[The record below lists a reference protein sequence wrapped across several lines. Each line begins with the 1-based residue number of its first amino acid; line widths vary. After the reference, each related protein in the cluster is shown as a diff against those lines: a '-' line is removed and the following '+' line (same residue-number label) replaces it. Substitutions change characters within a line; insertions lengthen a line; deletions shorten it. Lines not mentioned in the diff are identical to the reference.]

1 MGIDSPDS
9 TISPFSPSLTFSR
22 FFLALRETPTVH
34 HLWVDEQLQLHTT
47 QQMALPLALA
57 LALPPEKALSLA
69 LQGRSIP
76 RQISKLP
83 LALILLPDV
92 TLSLALHVASIL
104 VQMTRLP
111 LAYRSKQTH
120 PVLQGGRLR
129 TDAEMKFR
137 VILKVVQCH
146 EFLFKRQALAYD
158 TEL

>member
-34 HLWVDEQLQLHTT
+34 HLWGDQQLQLHTT

-92 TLSLALHVASIL
+92 TLSLALHATSIAG
-104 VQMTRLP
+104 QMSRLT
-111 LAYRSKQTH
+111 LAYRSRQIP
-120 PVLQGGRLR
+120 PVLRGGRL
-129 TDAEMKFR
+129 TTNAEMNFR
-137 VILKVVQCH
+137 VILKEV
-146 EFLFKRQALAYD
+146 
-158 TEL
+158 